1 MSSQQSQSG
10 AISNQDDVQK
20 MFDSIVP
27 RYDLMNHIMTFGMDF
42 RWRKMIARQA
52 SRLQTE
58 EPSDFV
64 VDVACGTGDVAFE
77 LERVRIPLVTGLDY
91 SSGMIAEA
99 KRKAGKRG
107 SEVNFIEGDAMAM
120 PFRDEIASAAT
131 ISFGMRNLP
140 DYAAGVK
147 EMARIVKPGGKV
159 ICLEA
164 TPYHRPILKVPFNIY
179 FSYVLPLIGK
189 VLTGEY
195 EAYKY
200 LPDSVKHFPT
210 ADELAD
216 TFRAAG
222 LVDVKYQL
230 LGFGSV
236 ALHVGVKPGF

>member
-1 MSSQQSQSG
+1 MSSQQSQPG
-10 AISNQDDVQK
+10 AISSQDDVQQ

-27 RYDLMNHIMTFGMDF
+27 RYDMMNHIMTFGMDF
-42 RWRKMIARQA
+42 RWRKMMAKQART
-52 SRLQTE
+52 LQNGE
-58 EPSDFV
+58 LSDFV

-77 LERVRIPLVTGLDY
+77 IERAGVPLVTGLDY

-99 KRKAGKRG
+99 QRKAKKRR
-107 SEVNFIEGDAMAM
+107 SEVNFLEGDAMDM
-120 PFRDEIASAAT
+120 PFEDEKASAAT

-140 DYAAGVK
+140 DYSAGIK

-164 TPYHRPILKVPFNIY
+164 TPYHRPILKIPFNFY
-179 FSYVLPLIGK
+179 FNHVLPIIGK

-200 LPDSVKHFPT
+200 LPDSVKNFPNP
-210 ADELAD
+210 DELAE
-216 TFRAAG
+216 TFREAG
-222 LVDVKYQL
+222 LVDVKYTL

-236 ALHVGVKPGF
+236 ALHIGVKP

>member
-1 MSSQQSQSG
+1 MSSHQSQPG
-10 AISNQDDVQK
+10 AISSQDDVQQ
-20 MFDSIVP
+20 MFDTIVP

-42 RWRKMIARQA
+42 RWRKMMAKHAR
-52 SRLQTE
+52 RLQNGE
-58 EPSDFV
+58 LSDFV

-77 LERVRIPLVTGLDY
+77 VERAGVPLVTGLDY

-99 KRKAGKRG
+99 QRKAKKRR
-107 SEVNFIEGDAMAM
+107 SEVNFLEGDAMDM
-120 PFRDEIASAAT
+120 PFEDEKASAAT

-140 DYAAGVK
+140 DYSAGIK

-164 TPYHRPILKVPFNIY
+164 TPYHRPILKIPFNFY
-179 FSYVLPLIGK
+179 FNHVLPVIGK

-200 LPDSVKHFPT
+200 LPDSVKNFPNP
-210 ADELAD
+210 DELAEI
-216 TFRAAG
+216 FREAG
-222 LVDVKYQL
+222 LVDVKYSL

-236 ALHVGVKPGF
+236 ALHIGIKPE